1 MESFPKYPSIENLYK
16 VTDILQYKCVMTEK
30 IHGTNVRIMWSPKN
44 GGLVLGSRENIIYK
58 DGNRAGELYGFT
70 EFMTNHPVLEN
81 FFHNSA
87 EFDDYVFYG
96 EFYGSSIQKGV
107 KYADQKQLRI
117 FDVRKPDGD
126 FVDWEDVKSICAK
139 VGFDVVPEIDI
150 GIFDISYLE
159 SVRDNISV
167 VGKQNGFEEANNTWE
182 GIVLKPTRMQ
192 RDRHGEWMMAKY
204 KSEKWA
210 ENAKA
215 PKVKSVDP
223 DKVEL
228 QNAAKLFAISVVT
241 PGRIATVI
249 DHITR
254 TGNSELDMK
263 RTPEFLREL
272 VKDVSEE
279 HAELFGKLD
288 KNETNAYNKAVSSL
302 GTAAWKK
309 EVENRNLGV

>member
-1 MESFPKYPSIENLYK
+1 MEGFPKYPSIENLYK

-30 IHGTNVRIMWSPKN
+30 IHGTNVRFMYN
-44 GGLVLGSRENIIYK
+44 DENGLVLGSRENIIYK
-58 DGNRAGELYGFT
+58 DSNRAGELYGFT
-70 EFMTNHPVLEN
+70 EYALQNLESKLKSSLKY
-81 FFHNSA
+81 HK
-87 EFDDYVFYG
+87 YVFYG
-96 EFYGSSIQKGV
+96 EFFGSSIQKGV
-107 KYADQKQLRI
+107 KYSETKDLRI
-117 FDVRKPDGD
+117 FDIRNPEMN
-126 FVDWEDVKSICAK
+126 FLDWEVVTQICEEL
-139 VGFDVVPEIDI
+139 DLRYVPTIDI
-150 GIFDISYLE
+150 GIFDLSYLE
-159 SVRDNISV
+159 SVRDNVSV
-167 VGKQNGFEEANNTWE
+167 VGKLNGFEDANNTWE
-182 GIVLKPTRMQ
+182 GIVLKPVHMQ
-192 RDRHGEWMMAKY
+192 LDKHGEWLMAKY

-228 QNAAKLFAISVVT
+228 QNAAKLFAILVVT

-254 TGNSELDMK
+254 TGDSALDMK

-288 KNETNAYNKAVSSL
+288 KPETNAYNKAVSSL
-302 GTAAWKK
+302 GTVAWKR
-309 EVENRNLGV
+309 EVEERNLKGL